1 MKLCRSIARLVRD
14 QAMKFSDQE
23 IEEKLFSG
31 PKEEENKETPL
42 EGVCGEMC
50 ACSCDKWIGPI

>member
-23 IEEKLFSG
+23 IEERLSSG
-31 PKEEENKETPL
+31 SKEEETTEKSL
-42 EGVCGEMC
+42 VSVCGETC
-50 ACSCDKWIGPI
+50 ACSCG